1 MRLTGFVP
9 LTIILIL
16 SEASFSQ
23 EWIEYKNSEEG
34 FSINFPGE
42 PTVQTTT
49 YLSEGGE
56 VLPARVYTTLEGP
69 ARYSVTVVDYHT
81 VESVTQVRGSIAWA
95 AWNFRKRGGEVTY
108 DSFTQSDGF
117 EGHLMQITNPDGALT
132 YVAIHLGSKRL
143 FIAEATV
150 PAGYPPPAD
159 FQQSIYF
166 VDESGTRV
174 QYDIDYEGN
183 KTLIRR

>member
-1 MRLTGFVP
+1 MRLIGFVP
-9 LTIILIL
+9 LLTIFFL
-16 SEASFSQ
+16 SETSFAQ
-23 EWIEYKNSEEG
+23 EWIEYKNGEEG
-34 FSINFPGE
+34 FSINFPEEPAVRTTAYTAEDGE
-42 PTVQTTT
+42 D
-49 YLSEGGE
+49 
-56 VLPARVYTTLEGP
+56 LPARVYTAQEGP
-69 ARYSVTVVDYHT
+69 ARYSVTVVDYHE

-95 AWNFRKRGGEVTY
+95 AWNFRQRGGKVTL
-108 DSFTQSDGF
+108 DSFTQADGF
-117 EGHLMQITNPDGALT
+117 VGHLMQITNPDGGLT

-150 PAGYPPPAD
+150 PPNYPPPAD

-166 VDESGTRV
+166 VDENGTRV